1 MYSVKEVAEILGV
14 SVHTVRYYDD
24 CGLIP
29 GVVRNNS
36 KNRQFTDEAL
46 DAAIAT
52 KGQNVEAETDQEQSK
67 SDEDSSDASN
77 STEDPREE
85 PGENKE

>member
-1 MYSVKEVAEILGV
+1 MTNLYPTTTPAKK
-14 SVHTVRYYDD
+14 VRATFTSYVES
-24 CGLIP
+24 LP
-29 GVVRNNS
+29 E
-36 KNRQFTDEAL
+36 FTDEAL